1 MKTMRRK
8 SVEQQEK
15 DLLRALRREVY
26 DAERLMEMGVINRGQ
41 YTRRMKIVCRQ
52 LLMLELKYGLIGGND
67 GTGKDIERSEGMDRK
82 TDR

>member
-1 MKTMRRK
+1 MRRK

-26 DAERLMEMGVINRGQ
+26 DAERLVEMGVINKGQ
-41 YTRRMKIVCRQ
+41 FTRRMKIVCRQ

-67 GTGKDIERSEGMDRK
+67 GTREDRIGSGDL
-82 TDR
+82 DRQAD